1 MTRTLALGFGLLLAL
16 GGCAEMEKGM
26 GDETAGGACPAAD
39 HQDWVGQ
46 SLGSVSG
53 QFPENTRLL
62 LPGAAATMDFRED
75 RTNVEV
81 DKADKV
87 TKVYC
92 G

>member
-16 GGCAEMEKGM
+16 AGCAEMEKGM
-26 GDETAGGACPAAD
+26 GGATAGACPAAD

-46 SLGSVSG
+46 SLGSVSD

-81 DKADKV
+81 DKADTV